1 MKLFLI
7 CGKAESGKDYFGNL
21 LKEEYE
27 RDGRKV
33 CILKI
38 TRPLYEYAKDYFG
51 WDGDETT
58 KPRELLQTLGIE
70 VIREKLGKKRF
81 LLDRLTSDI
90 EILDSFFDVG
100 IITDGRLI
108 DEFDYLRETYP
119 DLQIIRIHRNKDN
132 KLTEEEKK
140 HITEIDL
147 DNPYQY
153 DYELENTSVTALKKA
168 AHDIFSWESKYE
180 IAIDGPCAVG
190 KSATA
195 KRLAKKL
202 GFIYIDTGAMYR
214 AFALYYLRKK
224 IFIEDEE
231 EVNKHIDEIFIDIK
245 YVDDAQ
251 RIYLNGEDV
260 TDLIRTSEVSDGA
273 SKVSVFTKVREKLVA
288 LQRTLAF
295 KNDVIMDGRDIGTVV
310 LPNADLKIYLTCDL
324 DERARRRQKD
334 YLEKGDEK
342 TLEEIKRELLERDN
356 RDMNR
361 ANSPLKRADE
371 AIDVDSTNYSVNE
384 VVEIINKLFKER
396 SDKHEIHDKHRN

>member
-108 DEFDYLRETYP
+108 DELDYLRKTYP

-132 KLTEEEKK
+132 KLTEEEKN
-140 HITEIDL
+140 HITETDL

-260 TDLIRTSEVSDGA
+260 TDLIRTSEVSEGA
-273 SKVSVFTKVREKLVA
+273 S
-288 LQRTLAF
+288 
-295 KNDVIMDGRDIGTVV
+295 
-310 LPNADLKIYLTCDL
+310 
-324 DERARRRQKD
+324 
-334 YLEKGDEK
+334 
-342 TLEEIKRELLERDN
+342 
-356 RDMNR
+356 R

-371 AIDVDSTNYSVNE
+371 AVEVDSTNYSVDE
-384 VVEIINKLFKER
+384 VVDIIDKLFKER
-396 SDKHEIHDKHRN
+396 SDKHEVHDKHRD

>member
-33 CILKI
+33 CIIKI

-51 WDGDETT
+51 WDGDDTT
-58 KPRELLQTLGIE
+58 KPRELLQNLGVE

-90 EILDSFFDVG
+90 EVLDSFFDVG

-108 DEFDYLRETYP
+108 DEFDYLRKTYP
-119 DLQIIRIHRNKDN
+119 ELQIIRIHRNKDN

-140 HITEIDL
+140 HITETDL
-147 DNPYQY
+147 DNPYEY
-153 DYELENTSVTALKKA
+153 DYELENTTIAAMKKA
-168 AHDIFSWESKYE
+168 AHNIFIWESKYE
-180 IAIDGPCAVG
+180 IAIDGPSAVG
-190 KSATA
+190 KSTTA
-195 KRLAKKL
+195 KMLSKKL
-202 GFIYIDTGAMYR
+202 GFVYIDTGSMYR
-214 AFALYYLRKK
+214 AFGLYYLRNK
-224 IFIEDEE
+224 IFIENEE
-231 EVNKHIDEIFIDIK
+231 EVNKHIDEVSIDIK
-245 YVDDAQ
+245 YDNDAQ
-251 RIYLNGEDV
+251 RIYLNDEDV
-260 TDLIRTSEVSDGA
+260 TDLIRTSEVSDAA
-273 SKVSVFTKVREKLVA
+273 SKISVYSKVREKLVT
-288 LQRTLAF
+288 LQRAIAF

-310 LPNADLKIYLTCDL
+310 LPNADLKIFLTCDI
-324 DERARRRQKD
+324 DERSKRRQKD
-334 YLEKGDEK
+334 YLEKGNEK
-342 TLEEIKRELLERDN
+342 TLEEVKRELVERDT

-371 AIDVDSTNYSVNE
+371 AFDVDSTNYSVDE
-384 VVEIINKLFKER
+384 VVEIIYKLFKER

>member
-1 MKLFLI
+1 MK
-7 CGKAESGKDYFGNL
+7 
-21 LKEEYE
+21 
-27 RDGRKV
+27 
-33 CILKI
+33 
-38 TRPLYEYAKDYFG
+38 
-51 WDGDETT
+51 
-58 KPRELLQTLGIE
+58 Q
-70 VIREKLGKKRF
+70 
-81 LLDRLTSDI
+81 
-90 EILDSFFDVG
+90 
-100 IITDGRLI
+100 
-108 DEFDYLRETYP
+108 
-119 DLQIIRIHRNKDN
+119 
-132 KLTEEEKK
+132 
-140 HITEIDL
+140 
-147 DNPYQY
+147 
-153 DYELENTSVTALKKA
+153 
-168 AHDIFSWESKYE
+168 
-180 IAIDGPCAVG
+180 IAIDGPAGAG
-190 KSATA
+190 KSTIA
-195 KRLAKKL
+195 KEVSKIL
-202 GFIYIDTGAMYR
+202 GFVYIDTGAMYR

-371 AIDVDSTNYSVNE
+371 AIDVDSTNYSVDE